1 MKQAMFTQQKRSVK
15 TDPRIK
21 TFSWIL
27 ILYWIFAALQWFEA
41 IVKVLTGYNSGNI
54 PGQVSLGSFFNAWGL
69 PILWTILAIL
79 YVFAVR
85 TWKRFD
91 HKRQAAAQGDQSLL
105 ATEQPVP
112 NAQAISLPL
121 TIRMRSNRRLLV
133 IMTITLF
140 VSLVIPFIIGLV
152 FGLQAHTTPP
162 THPVYTEIGILL
174 IILGAW
180 ALVSLLIVGTMYAIL
195 YIKGREQVT
204 LTDYGI
210 LVSGITPRL
219 QSIPW
224 SEARLF
230 AIANP
235 SNFKY
240 FKDRQPMILEVTSE
254 HNLVRWTWLP
264 SKSFRSAFAVP
275 VLPPEE
281 YDQQMRGVLS
291 VIAAKTGLPLYDLRK
306 KQDPHYVSTDDIL

>member
-1 MKQAMFTQQKRSVK
+1 MKQAMFTQQKQSVK

-21 TFSWIL
+21 TLSWML

-41 IVKVLTGYNSGNI
+41 IVKVLTGYNSGNVS
-54 PGQVSLGSFFNAWGL
+54 GQVSLGSFFNTWGL
-69 PILWTILAIL
+69 PIFWTGLAIL
-79 YVFAVR
+79 YIFVVR
-85 TWKRFD
+85 MWKRFD
-91 HKRQAAAQGDQSLL
+91 RKRQAAAQGDHSLL

-112 NAQAISLPL
+112 DAQAVSLPL
-121 TIRMRSNRRLLV
+121 TIRMRSNRRLL
-133 IMTITLF
+133 IPMTITLF
-140 VSLVIPFIIGLV
+140 ALLVIPFIIGLV
-152 FGLQAHTTPP
+152 FGLQAGVTPP
-162 THPVYTEIGILL
+162 THPVHVGILL
-174 IILGAW
+174 IILGIW
-180 ALVSLLIVGTMYAIL
+180 ALVSLLVVGIMYAVL

-235 SNFKY
+235 SNLKY
-240 FKDRQPMILEVTSE
+240 FKDRQPLLLEVASE
-254 HNLVRWTWLP
+254 HNLVRWTWLR
-264 SKSFRSAFAVP
+264 SKSFRSGFAVSM
-275 VLPPEE
+275 LPQEE
-281 YDQQMRGVLS
+281 YEQQMQSVLS

-306 KQDPHYVSTDDIL
+306 KPNIHYDNAGNTL